1 MMKVYNDNIK
11 PEFTSFGKIAIGDTF
26 AFERANG
33 VYYVYIKTNHACN
46 NESYNC
52 ICLSNGKIEALAS
65 PRITSFSA
73 EEPVRLIDCELHWKF
88 RDKKNKDKGIEE

>member
-11 PEFTSFGKIAIGDTF
+11 PEFTSFDKVAIGDTF
-26 AFERANG
+26 AFECSTG
-33 VYYVYIKTNHACN
+33 VYVYIKVCN

-52 ICLSNGKIEALAS
+52 ICLSDGI
-65 PRITSFSA
+65 ITGFSA

-88 RDKKNKDKGIEE
+88 RDTRECEE

>member
-11 PEFTSFGKIAIGDTF
+11 PEFTSFDKVAIGDTF
-26 AFERANG
+26 AFECSTG
-33 VYYVYIKTNHACN
+33 VYVYIKVCN

-52 ICLSNGKIEALAS
+52 ICLNDGDGKI
-65 PRITSFSA
+65 TGFSA

-88 RDKKNKDKGIEE
+88 RDMKNKNKEIEG

>member
-11 PEFTSFGKIAIGDTF
+11 PEFTSFDKVAIGDTF
-26 AFERANG
+26 AFECSTG
-33 VYYVYIKTNHACN
+33 VYVYIKTNHACN

-52 ICLSNGKIEALAS
+52 ICLSDGI
-65 PRITSFSA
+65 ITGFSA

-88 RDKKNKDKGIEE
+88 RDTRECEE

>member
-11 PEFTSFGKIAIGDTF
+11 PEFTSFDKLAIGDIFTF
-26 AFERANG
+26 EDANG
-33 VYYVYIKTNHACN
+33 FSVYIKTNHACN

-52 ICLSNGKIEALAS
+52 ICLNDGDGKI
-65 PRITSFSA
+65 TGFSA

-88 RDKKNKDKGIEE
+88 RDMKNKDKEIEG

>member
-11 PEFTSFGKIAIGDTF
+11 PEFTSFDKVAIGDTF
-26 AFERANG
+26 AFECSTG
-33 VYYVYIKTNHACN
+33 VYVYIKVCN

-52 ICLSNGKIEALAS
+52 ICLSDGKIEALAS
-65 PRITSFSA
+65 PRITGFSA

-88 RDKKNKDKGIEE
+88 RGTDKCEEIEE